1 MLRSKRC
8 DRLFFDRPHLE
19 VARDLL
25 CCELVWDEVTGIIVE
40 TESYGNAD
48 DPACHTATRPS
59 TREFIRRNPPGTVY
73 AYINYGM
80 YWLLNVLA
88 ADGIILIRALEPIH
102 GIPLMR
108 NRRNRRNINDLCS
121 GPGKIGQSLALGPQD
136 HGTSLLSRRRHI
148 RRSADSDSARP
159 ILTDV
164 RVGIS
169 QGLDREWRF
178 LVAQSPCI
186 SVPYGKALQ
195 KSRAK
200 CP

>member
-8 DRLFFDRPHLE
+8 ERSFFDRAHLE

-25 CCELVWDEVTGIIVE
+25 CCELVWDDVTGIIVE

-88 ADGIILIRALEPIH
+88 ADGITRAILPKHHHQRHEYQNRKSVSGISAADCPAPISRPMPE
-102 GIPLMR
+102 GMR
-108 NRRNRRNINDLCS
+108 
-121 GPGKIGQSLALGPQD
+121 Q
-136 HGTSLLSRRRHI
+136 TSSRKQSRRDCGTCR
-148 RRSADSDSARP
+148 
-159 ILTDV
+159 
-164 RVGIS
+164 
-169 QGLDREWRF
+169 
-178 LVAQSPCI
+178 
-186 SVPYGKALQ
+186 K
-195 KSRAK
+195 RA
-200 CP
+200 